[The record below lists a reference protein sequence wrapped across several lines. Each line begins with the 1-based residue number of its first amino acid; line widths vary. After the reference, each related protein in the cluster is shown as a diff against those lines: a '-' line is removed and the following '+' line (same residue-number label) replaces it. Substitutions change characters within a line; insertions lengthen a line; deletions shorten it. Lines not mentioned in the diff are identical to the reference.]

1 MGNLERTLWARR
13 SSKIMH
19 KNHLK
24 MVIFSFKSEKTDEN
38 PIPKPSLKSTEKALF
53 SYILNKAFS
62 SFLHP
67 KD

>member
-1 MGNLERTLWARR
+1 
-13 SSKIMH
+13 MH